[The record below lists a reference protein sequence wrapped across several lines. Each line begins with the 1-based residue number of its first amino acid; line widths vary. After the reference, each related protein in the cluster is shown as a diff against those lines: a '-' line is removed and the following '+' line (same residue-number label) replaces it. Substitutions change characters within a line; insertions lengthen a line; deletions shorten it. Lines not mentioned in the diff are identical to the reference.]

1 MWGEYST
8 LELKKYYDH
17 RGYFYE
23 SFSEETNKKFDFS
36 FVQDNI
42 SFSKKGIIRGLHYQ
56 WDKPMGKLIHVVSGS
71 IIDHIVDIR
80 QKSKNYGKSYKFE
93 LTSDNNLLLW
103 IPPGFAHGFEALKD
117 SIIMY
122 KCTSFYNK
130 CGEGCINFFDK
141 NLDLNFIIDK
151 KNAIISEK
159 DKKGISWE
167 EYDRDIKFNI

>member
-8 LELKKYYDH
+8 FELKKHHDH

-23 SFSEETNKKFDFS
+23 SFSEEINKKFDFS

-42 SFSKKGIIRGLHYQ
+42 SFSRRGTIRGLHYQ

-80 QKSKNYGKSYKFE
+80 QKSKNYGKSYKFN
-93 LTSDNNLLLW
+93 LTSENNLLLW
-103 IPPGFAHGFEALKD
+103 IPAGFAHGFEALKD
-117 SIIMY
+117 STIMY

-130 CGEGCINFFDK
+130 TGEGCINFFDK
-141 NLDLNFIIDK
+141 NLALDLVADK
-151 KNAIISEK
+151 KDIVISEK
-159 DKKGISWE
+159 DKKSVSWV
-167 EYDRDIKFNI
+167 EYQADPKL